1 MHIIMII
8 LAFVW
13 ASSAV
18 GVFFLFRKEMREQ
31 DPRQSEGPLSVRSAR
46 RASDG
51 HLTQLSSQNAH
62 IALVHAEERVEQV
75 AD

>member
-1 MHIIMII
+1 MHGVLII
-8 LAFVW
+8 LAVVW

-18 GVFFLFRKEMREQ
+18 GVFCLFRKEMRAQ
-31 DPRQSEGPLSVRSAR
+31 DPPKALGPLSARSVR

-51 HLTQLSSQNAH
+51 HLPELGTQNAH
-62 IALVHAEERVEQV
+62 IALVHAEERVEEV